1 MMRLHPT
8 SPWRRFA
15 VPRSAALWLIY
26 LVMLVFQPA
35 FDTGRTAA
43 DWLAV
48 VAMVVVFIPLY
59 GWTTRHADPR
69 PYFWRRGPGALVGVA
84 AMALMGLALS
94 AINSGAAVFFV
105 YAAATA
111 GRIRPRRRA
120 LQTIVGIML
129 VTLLAVVISPIDT
142 PYRWFAFV
150 PVLVFAPLLGFAG
163 IYETERARS
172 NAKLRMA
179 QDEIEHLAT
188 IAERERIAR
197 DLHDLLGH
205 TLSTI
210 TLKAELAARLAQ
222 RDAVRAEEEMR
233 GVERISRDAL
243 AQVRVAV
250 RGYRSQGLQSE
261 IVNAKLALEAAGV
274 TFDYY
279 VARLR
284 LTTTAESVLSLALRE
299 GVTNV
304 VRHARARTC
313 QVRLERDGPW
323 IRLRIEDDGVG
334 SERVTQGPPAPRDAG
349 DLAGGPMDDAAVAG
363 SGIDAMRE
371 RVRALGGHVALVTS
385 SAAPARGR
393 ASGGTRL
400 DVTLPAAIA
409 LRDDTGDEDASPE
422 ANGEASHEE
431 ARTASDVRV
440 PATHDAPDAP
450 ADHGA
455 AGASRPH
462 PEPGT

>member
-1 MMRLHPT
+1 MMRANPT

-35 FDTGRTAA
+35 FDTGRNSA

-48 VAMVVVFIPLY
+48 VAMVVVFVPLY

-69 PYFWRRGPGALVGVA
+69 PYFWRRGPGALVGIVG
-84 AMALMGLALS
+84 MALMGLVLS
-94 AINSGAAVFFV
+94 AVNSGAAVFFV

-120 LQTIVGIML
+120 LQMIAGIMA
-129 VTLLAVVISPIDT
+129 VTLVAVLISPIET

-150 PVLVFAPLLGFAG
+150 PVLVFAPLLGLAG
-163 IYETERARS
+163 IYETERARA

-210 TLKAELAARLAQ
+210 TLKSELAARLAQ
-222 RDAVRAEEEMR
+222 RDPTRAEQEMR
-233 GVERISRDAL
+233 DVERISRDAL

-250 RGYRSQGLQSE
+250 RGYRSKGLQSE
-261 IVNAKLALEAAGV
+261 IVNAKLALETAGV
-274 TFDYY
+274 AFDYY
-279 VARLR
+279 VAQLR

-299 GVTNV
+299 GITNV
-304 VRHARARTC
+304 VRHAGARTC
-313 QVRLERDGPW
+313 QVRLEHDGPW
-323 IRLRIEDDGVG
+323 IRLRIEDDGNG
-334 SERVTQGPPAPRDAG
+334 AERTTSPRTPRDQG
-349 DLAGGPMDDAAVAG
+349 EGGAWDPTAEAAVAG

-371 RVRALGGHVALVTS
+371 RVRALGGHVALVTG
-385 SAAPARGR
+385 SATPTRDR
-393 ASGGTRL
+393 AGSGTRL

-409 LRDDTGDEDASPE
+409 LRDDAGDDD
-422 ANGEASHEE
+422 ASHE
-431 ARTASDVRV
+431 ATRTDAGVETS
-440 PATHDAPDAP
+440 ATHDAPASSTGRATSVAP
-450 ADHGA
+450 PSH
-455 AGASRPH
+455 S
-462 PEPGT
+462 EPGT